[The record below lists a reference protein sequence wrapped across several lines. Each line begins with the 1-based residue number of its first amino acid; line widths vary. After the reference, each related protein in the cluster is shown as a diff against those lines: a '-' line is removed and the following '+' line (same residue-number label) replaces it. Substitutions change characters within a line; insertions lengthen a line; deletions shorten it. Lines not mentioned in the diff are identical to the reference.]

1 VVSVVENPFLV
12 FCRYKTFQDQLR
24 LYFLMEFVSGGD
36 LFDQLERFGRLSVES
51 TRFYA
56 AEIVVAL
63 EYMHAKGF
71 LYR

>member
-1 VVSVVENPFLV
+1 ML
-12 FCRYKTFQDQLR
+12 CRYKTFQDQLR

-63 EYMHAKGF
+63 EYMHTKGF